1 MYKGLIDKYRQY
13 LPVSETTPVVTL
25 NEGNTP
31 LIKADNLAKTQAAD
45 AQRAAQR
52 MANKANPGAAAA
64 KAGFQ
69 RGANSV
75 GVMGGLKNTFAKA
88 GTAGKAG
95 MIGAGI
101 VGAGLLAKGAS
112 SMFGGKKD

>member
-1 MYKGLIDKYRQY
+1 MHSILVIKNNASTSQN
-13 LPVSETTPVVTL
+13 VT
-25 NEGNTP
+25 
-31 LIKADNLAKTQAAD
+31 
-45 AQRAAQR
+45 
-52 MANKANPGAAAA
+52 
-64 KAGFQ
+64 F
-69 RGANSV
+69 